1 MARRA
6 AEIQLLCQILTL
18 RQLSQQP
25 AIEGHALG
33 DLALHRERR
42 LS

>member
-18 RQLSQQP
+18 RQLSQQRG
-25 AIEGHALG
+25 GHSDALG
-33 DLALHRERR
+33 VSPLACP
-42 LS
+42 